1 MRRNIVDN
9 IVRVLVDSG
18 KFKKVYKNILP
29 NIEKIAVF
37 PTAAVVYEREKVMR
51 EFISGKTMRYE
62 ADIIIPIVNK
72 HKNSNLD
79 DVLTD
84 LIDIIQDGILSDKWI
99 VCNTVDCWVEET
111 ERDGGTLYPL
121 AIAQVVVKV
130 RYIYKIK

>member
-1 MRRNIVDN
+1 MRREIVDN
-9 IVRVLVDSG
+9 IVKVLIDSG

-84 LIDIIQDGILSDKWI
+84 LIDTIQDGILSDKWI
-99 VCNTVDCWVEET
+99 ICNTVDCWVEET